1 MTWAILLAI
10 MNHDKPRVKMP
21 KYGSIEG
28 HNCSVVENWVATYSD
43 PIQVANG
50 ETIELDG
57 RVDVWDGHTWLWA
70 KNLEGKEG
78 WIPDCIVSNEAPFK
92 ATESYSAMEL
102 TCRKG
107 QSLKALRVLHGWA
120 WCSDENGKNGWV
132 PERNLHMINR
142 S

>member
-1 MTWAILLAI
+1 
-10 MNHDKPRVKMP
+10 MP

-78 WIPDCIVSNEAPFK
+78 WLGVVFRREREKRLGAR
-92 ATESYSAMEL
+92 AES
-102 TCRKG
+102 T
-107 QSLKALRVLHGWA
+107 H
-120 WCSDENGKNGWV
+120 D
-132 PERNLHMINR
+132 
-142 S
+142 